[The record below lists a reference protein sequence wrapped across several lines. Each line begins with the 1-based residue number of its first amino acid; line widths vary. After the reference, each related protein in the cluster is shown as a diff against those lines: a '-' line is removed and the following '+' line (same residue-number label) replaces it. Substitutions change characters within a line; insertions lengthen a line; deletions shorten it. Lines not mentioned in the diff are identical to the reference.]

1 MDQSRAH
8 LIDQSRRIVE
18 ALFAHHASL
27 GAASARIAV
36 LLSGSAASGFADDH
50 SGIDLVVLVPD
61 DRWEEVAGGIVGG
74 EAPAPGQVLPLAP
87 SGSRAKVSL
96 WPAGEVRRFLERWD
110 DVALYA
116 LSNARVLHD
125 PAGLA
130 GPLQEI
136 ARRVPDEVWQ
146 GKAVDA
152 YRRFRQRKASLAWSL
167 RRGQPF
173 VCLDNLVQLLT
184 AALSLCY
191 YLEGKAPANRK
202 WLFRGALRTA
212 AGQSLRP
219 ALFELLSSLG
229 EIALLGGSFNLR
241 HNHLYGLLGGI
252 QSRLEAELRRRGWD
266 AAGHPRSEAAR
277 PAVRSAL

>member
-1 MDQSRAH
+1 M
-8 LIDQSRRIVE
+8 E
-18 ALFAHHASL
+18 ALFERHAPL
-27 GAASARIAV
+27 GAAAEEVAV

-61 DRWEEVAGGIVGG
+61 DRWEAVAGGVAGG
-74 EAPAPGQVLPLAP
+74 EPPVPGQVLPLAP

-96 WPAGEVRRFLERWD
+96 WPVGEVRRFLERWD
-110 DVALYA
+110 DVALHA

-125 PAGLA
+125 PSGLA

-136 ARRVPDEVWQ
+136 ARRVPDEVWRA
-146 GKAVDA
+146 KAADA

-241 HNHLYGLLGGI
+241 HNHLYGLLGGV
-252 QSRLEAELRRRGWD
+252 QGRLEGELRERGWD
-266 AAGHPRSEAAR
+266 AAAHPRAEAAR
-277 PAVRSAL
+277 PAVRNAL

>member
-1 MDQSRAH
+1 MNPSRAH
-8 LIDQSRRIVE
+8 LIDQSRQVVE

-27 GAASARIAV
+27 GAAAPEIAV
-36 LLSGSAASGFADDH
+36 LLSGSAATGFADDH

-61 DRWEEVAGGIVGG
+61 GRWEEVAGGVLGG
-74 EAPAPGQVLPLAP
+74 ETPVPGQVLPLAP

-96 WPAGEVRRFLERWD
+96 WPAGEVRRFAERWD

-116 LSNARVLHD
+116 LANARVLHD
-125 PAGLA
+125 PSGLA

-136 ARRVPDEVWQ
+136 ARRVPDEVWE
-146 GKAVDA
+146 GKAAVA
-152 YRRFRQRKASLAWSL
+152 YRQFRQRKASLAWSL

-252 QSRLEAELRRRGWD
+252 QARLESELRRRGWD
-266 AAGHPRSEAAR
+266 AAGHPRAEGAR
-277 PAVRSAL
+277 RTVRSAL